1 MKSYDISLTA
11 APTGG
16 TIDNTME
23 LNPPNILIALRD
35 RLAND
40 VESLRKLFQ
49 LDEYYGPYKVQNEL
63 RQLEEAGLVVNT
75 VSAGSLA
82 GAFEVAPNWHRIQA
96 TLGLSLRKLGEASSD
111 SMVVR
116 PYFGKPAGFG
126 ASLDVFVLMSFK
138 PELRPV
144 YEDHILNVTNSINLV
159 AKRADD
165 FFGAHHIMSDVW
177 EAINSARVI
186 IADCTGRNPN
196 VFYEIGV
203 AHTLGRTVILITQ
216 NGGDV
221 PFDLQAIRY
230 IQYEYTPRG
239 MAIFEKSLEQTLKV
253 ELEAAAK
260 ARLPAPDYGA
270 QITRRQA

>member
-1 MKSYDISLTA
+1 M
-11 APTGG
+11 
-16 TIDNTME
+16 
-23 LNPPNILIALRD
+23 RD
-35 RLAND
+35 HLAND

-49 LDEYYGPYKVQNEL
+49 LDRFYGPFRVENEL
-63 RQLEEAGLVVNT
+63 RQLTDAGLVVNT
-75 VSAGSLA
+75 VSDGS
-82 GAFEVAPNWHRIQA
+82 GPGTFEVAPDWPRMQA
-96 TLGLSLRKLGEASSD
+96 ALGVSLRKLGEASSD

-116 PYFGKPAGFG
+116 PYFGKPAGLNT
-126 ASLDVFVLMSFK
+126 ALDVFVLMSFE

-144 YEDHILNVTNSINLV
+144 YEDHVRNVANSLNLV

-165 FFGAHHIMSDVW
+165 FFDAHHVMSDVW

-186 IADCTGRNPN
+186 VADCTGRNPN

-216 NGGDV
+216 NDSDV

-239 MAIFEKSLEQTLKV
+239 MMLFEKALAQTLAA
-253 ELEAAAK
+253 ELHAAPR
-260 ARLPAPDYGA
+260 ARVPDPFYGSSP
-270 QITRRQA
+270 T